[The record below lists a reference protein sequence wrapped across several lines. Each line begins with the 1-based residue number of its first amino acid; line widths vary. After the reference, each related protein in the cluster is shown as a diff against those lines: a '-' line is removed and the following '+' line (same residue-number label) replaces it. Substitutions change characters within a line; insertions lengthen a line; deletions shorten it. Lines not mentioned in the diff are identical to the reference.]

1 MPFLQHV
8 AAAGATLFDLGVT
21 HGLRLVGARS
31 GDEFKVFSVLPPGT
45 SAVEGVPVEIGV
57 QQINTIAAGNVTAL
71 GVIGGFSGYF
81 VRSGEQFQVFYA
93 SPDDAVLVPG
103 ILRDAD
109 GKNLTRDQVAKIP
122 GAVPTVE
129 VSGGAP
135 PAASAP
141 SSRAEPPATEAVF
154 AAIQKTD
161 YATLGPASA
170 PQLFMLIDPQCI
182 YSVRSYQ
189 VLRRYA
195 QTGKIRL
202 SVVPISVLD
211 YEDNGQ
217 STKSALAL
225 LSKPADQVLAAWQ
238 FGDVAG
244 PVSPEAASRL
254 KQNMLIADA
263 IGVKGTPTFIW
274 RKSDGTV
281 ARIDGVPTDIAALI
295 SSVGS

>member
-1 MPFLQHV
+1 
-8 AAAGATLFDLGVT
+8 
-21 HGLRLVGARS
+21 
-31 GDEFKVFSVLPPGT
+31 
-45 SAVEGVPVEIGV
+45 
-57 QQINTIAAGNVTAL
+57 
-71 GVIGGFSGYF
+71 
-81 VRSGEQFQVFYA
+81 
-93 SPDDAVLVPG
+93 
-103 ILRDAD
+103 
-109 GKNLTRDQVAKIP
+109 
-122 GAVPTVE
+122 
-129 VSGGAP
+129 
-135 PAASAP
+135 
-141 SSRAEPPATEAVF
+141 
-154 AAIQKTD
+154 
-161 YATLGPASA
+161 
-170 PQLFMLIDPQCI
+170 
-182 YSVRSYQ
+182 